1 MDNQTIVDYVKQRYE
16 QMNTAGTDWTTM
28 IEDVAK
34 FVAPSKKYIRTWAN
48 PSQDVLD
55 GNLYDTTAIQ
65 SNDVLAAGSLAYMT
79 PLSEVWFAAMPPT
92 ALNEDDDAK
101 TVYAQISEIMREEI
115 GRSNFYLESHEVL
128 LDRGWAGTSAMHCEM
143 RENGDLWFKHLDA
156 GHFYIAEDN
165 YGIVDTVA
173 QCVKMSARQAV
184 MQFGIDHVSEKVK
197 KVVTE
202 NDGKKLDEMRDYIH
216 LTFPRP
222 DSWRKKNDNGESL
235 QDAENK
241 PIADIYI
248 DKDDKIL
255 CKNGGFEEM
264 PIFVTRFEKM
274 RGEVYGISPAMKC
287 LPTIRELNFLSANL
301 AAQGEK
307 AVFPPMIVY
316 DNMEG
321 SLDVSA
327 KGINVVDSN
336 RPDTY
341 PRELQTFSQYNVGV
355 ELQKSMKEIVKAAF
369 YVDMFQTFT
378 DSTKRMATFEA
389 MQLADEKLVLFHPSE
404 ARYYTEFIGP
414 MLQRIFALLLRAKK
428 FPPFPPSVISYA
440 QSMGSANAIIPQ
452 IVYQS
457 KIALAVQAVRMKSTY
472 QLLQLL
478 PTVSAMDQGVTSNF
492 DFDKMTRGMARTLN
506 VPTEYIRDER
516 TVKQMR
522 DAQAQQAQAQQ
533 ILASAQQGAAAAKDA
548 ASAGLL
554 GRQEG

>member
-1 MDNQTIVDYVKQRYE
+1 MESTVIVDYVKQRYE
-16 QMNTAGTDWTTM
+16 QMNAAGTDWTTM

-34 FVAPSKKYIRTWAN
+34 FVAPSKQYIRTWSN
-48 PSQDVLD
+48 PSQDVVD

-79 PLSEVWFAAMPPT
+79 PISEVWFGVKQPS
-92 ALNEDDDAK
+92 ALNDDDEAK
-101 TVYAQISEIMREEI
+101 TWYAQCAEIMREEI

-143 RENGDLWFKHLDA
+143 RSDGTLWYKHLDA
-156 GHFYIAEDN
+156 GHFFIAEDN

-184 MQFGIDHVSEKVK
+184 MQFGIDHVSEKVRK
-197 KVVTE
+197 IVTE
-202 NDGKKLDEMRDYIH
+202 NDGKKMDELRDYIH
-216 LTFPRP
+216 ITFPRP
-222 DSWRKKNDNGESL
+222 DAWRAKNSDGETL

-248 DKDDKIL
+248 DKEDKVL

-287 LPTIRELNFLSANL
+287 LPTIRELNYLSANL

-321 SLDVSA
+321 ALDVSA
-327 KGINVVDSN
+327 KGINVIDSN
-336 RPDTY
+336 RPDTA
-341 PRELQTFSQYNVGV
+341 PKELQTFSQYTVGV
-355 ELQKSMKEIVKAAF
+355 DLQTRMQDVVKASF

-414 MLQRIFALLLRAKK
+414 MLQRVFALLLRAKK
-428 FPPFPPSVISYA
+428 FPPFPASVIDYA
-440 QSMGSANAIIPQ
+440 QRMGSANAILPQ
-452 IVYQS
+452 ITYQS
-457 KIALAVQAVRMKSTY
+457 KIALAVQAVQMKSTY

-478 PTVSAMDQGVTSNF
+478 PTVSALDPDVPVNF
-492 DFDKMTRGMARTLN
+492 DFDKVVRGMGRTLN
-506 VPTEYIRDER
+506 LPTEYMRSEADVKDIRAAR
-516 TVKQMR
+516 Q
-522 DAQAQQAQAQQ
+522 QQQQAQNE
-533 ILASAQQGAAAAKDA
+533 LAMAQQGAAAAKDA

>member
-1 MDNQTIVDYVKQRYE
+1 MEDKVLVDYVRQRYD
-16 QMNTAGTDWTTM
+16 QMSNTATEWTTM
-28 IEDVAK
+28 LENVAR
-34 FVAPSKKYIRTWAN
+34 FVAPAKQYIRSWSS
-48 PSQDVLD
+48 PSEDVID

-79 PLSEVWFAAMPPT
+79 PISEVWFGLDAPT
-92 ALNEDDDAK
+92 ALKEDDDAK
-101 TVYAQISEIMREEI
+101 TWYQKCAEIMREEI

-143 RENGDLWFKHLDA
+143 RDTGELWFKHLDA
-156 GHFYIAEDN
+156 GHFLIAEDN
-165 YGIVDTVA
+165 YGFVDTVA
-173 QCVKMSARQAV
+173 QCVKLSARQAV
-184 MQFGIDHVSEKVK
+184 MQFGVDHVSEKVRK
-197 KVVTE
+197 IIDE
-202 NDGKKLDEMRDYIH
+202 NDGKKLDETRDYIH

-222 DSWRKKNDNGESL
+222 DAWRKRNEKGETL

-241 PIADIYI
+241 PIADIFI
-248 DKDDKIL
+248 DKDDKTL

-287 LPTIRELNFLSANL
+287 LPTIRELNYLSANL

-327 KGINVVDSN
+327 KGINIVDSN

-355 ELQKSMKEIVKAAF
+355 DLQKRMQDVVKAAF

-404 ARYYTEFIGP
+404 ARYYTEFISP
-414 MLQRIFALLLRAKK
+414 MHRRVFALLLRAKK
-428 FPPFPPSVISYA
+428 FPPTPESVLMYA
-440 QSMGSANAIIPQ
+440 QQMGANSVEPQ
-452 IVYQS
+452 ITYQS
-457 KIALAVQAVRMKSTY
+457 KIALAVQAVQMKSSY
-472 QLLQLL
+472 QLIQLL
-478 PTVSAMDQGVTSNF
+478 PSVAAMNSEVSDNF
-492 DFDKMTRGMARTLN
+492 DFDKMTRGMGRTLN
-506 VPTEYIRDER
+506 VPAEYFRSEEDIKTRRDSR
-516 TVKQMR
+516 
-522 DAQAQQAQAQQ
+522 AQQTQEQNAMAM
-533 ILASAQQGAAAAKDA
+533 AQQGAATAKDA